1 MLPKTIDQ
9 TFDQPKV
16 SEMVLAIGE
25 IPVKRMIQ
33 FELIK
38 LAELMSVGGNL
49 NQAQID
55 FISDELIIKYPTE
68 SIADFKICF
77 RKGAIGSYGDI
88 QRMDGITIGQWME
101 KYLFEKYEI
110 LEDTLKKEKDNHYK
124 IIIPENSERDWL
136 SEWQKA
142 VKESEGFKSVPHLT
156 DDEIKDEGQAEP
168 KRKVYHYNESEA
180 QIALR
185 EAREKLWVWQEL
197 TVRERHPDWTEEEI
211 KFRCDELKETTL
223 YEDSRPKHI
232 LGIEK
237 IWRPKKNKS

>member
-16 SEMVLAIGE
+16 GEMVLAIGE
-25 IPVKRMIQ
+25 VPVKRMIQ

-142 VKESEGFKSVPHLT
+142 VKEAEGFKSVPHLT